1 MLTDETPY
9 QERFHELLNEI
20 RGEVEGLRNRIDD
33 LQEKNG
39 RLRKKLEEK
48 EQEADMFSGLDD
60 TERMALHHQVL
71 GLISKI
77 DQHLDEEV

>member
-39 RLRKKLEEK
+39 KLREKLEEK

>member
-9 QERFHELLNEI
+9 QERFHELLDEI
-20 RGEVEGLRNRIDD
+20 RGEVEGLRNRIDE
-33 LQEKNG
+33 LQEENG
-39 RLRKKLEEK
+39 RLREKLEAKKRED
-48 EQEADMFSGLDD
+48 DMFSGLDD

-71 GLISKI
+71 GLVSKI